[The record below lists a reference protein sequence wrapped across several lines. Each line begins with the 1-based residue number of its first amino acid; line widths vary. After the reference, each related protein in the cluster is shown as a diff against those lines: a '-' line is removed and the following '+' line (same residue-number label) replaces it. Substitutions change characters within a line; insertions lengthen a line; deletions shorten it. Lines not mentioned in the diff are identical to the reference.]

1 LWAFS
6 IFLEAVA
13 ILPQLILLQRT
24 QNIDNITGNYV
35 FLLGCVYRLAGLG
48 GGLAACSEE
57 GETGGGYVF
66 EKG

>member
-1 LWAFS
+1 MPHHLLNADTLFPFLDCTARAQILWAFS

-35 FLLGCVYRLAGLG
+35 FLLG
-48 GGLAACSEE
+48 
-57 GETGGGYVF
+57 
-66 EKG
+66 